1 MASDQFV
8 GCICVAIVL
17 GLIMKV
23 PKMIPTEEEE
33 EQQQRQQRQQQNSA
47 INNRMNNNNNRNP
60 YYLYGLLKE
69 LNDVCFLVINWAIDY
84 TALAVFSM
92 MLKVTLSTTGF
103 DKVAYVLYVYALI
116 YAGMLIHL
124 FVAIPTLM
132 CVLGGGIAY
141 PKMLN
146 VRQAVI
152 TALSTA
158 SSAVTLPTTIQCAV
172 QNNRISPPVA
182 KFVCSLGATINMDGT
197 AIYYTIATVFMA
209 ASRGLNPTFGDLCT
223 IGVMCTLISMG
234 ASPIPGAGSAV
245 YFVTLLS
252 AVNIDVENSTL
263 FPLMIAM
270 DWIADRPATATNILG
285 DSMGAV
291 VVDKIAK
298 QNNVEIG
305 NDLNNAADEYA
316 ERRKS
321 LYSVNSDDDETS
333 IYNSINDGTSNNLK
347 ESLLVNV
354 EMT

>member
-1 MASDQFV
+1 
-8 GCICVAIVL
+8 
-17 GLIMKV
+17 MKV

-103 DKVAYVLYVYALI
+103 DKGAYVLYVYALI

-158 SSAVTLPTTIQCAV
+158 SSAVSLPTTIQCAI
-172 QNNRISPPVA
+172 QNNRIS
-182 KFVCSLGATINMDGT
+182 T
-197 AIYYTIATVFMA
+197 A
-209 ASRGLNPTFGDLCT
+209 D
-223 IGVMCTLISMG
+223 
-234 ASPIPGAGSAV
+234 
-245 YFVTLLS
+245 
-252 AVNIDVENSTL
+252 
-263 FPLMIAM
+263 LMI
-270 DWIADRPATATNILG
+270 
-285 DSMGAV
+285 
-291 VVDKIAK
+291 
-298 QNNVEIG
+298 
-305 NDLNNAADEYA
+305 
-316 ERRKS
+316 
-321 LYSVNSDDDETS
+321 
-333 IYNSINDGTSNNLK
+333 
-347 ESLLVNV
+347 
-354 EMT
+354 